1 MKEEKEGGRNKGM
14 QISILSGQKFPNFH
28 HELKTVCDSKKKK
41 KTQVK
46 MTGFQLQ
53 RLSLII
59 SSALLLTSHPAHIK
73 NGYRGL
79 PEIYNDAISFGKCL
93 IMFL

>member
-1 MKEEKEGGRNKGM
+1 
-14 QISILSGQKFPNFH
+14 
-28 HELKTVCDSKKKK
+28 
-41 KTQVK
+41 